1 MTPEEKRLR
10 LETLEMAIED
20 INNII
25 ATMEDKKYPLE
36 QINEYYK
43 KRWDV
48 WNEIYQVKK
57 NETRL

>member
-57 NETRL
+57 Q

>member
-25 ATMEDKKYPLE
+25 ATMEDKKYPLD

-43 KRWDV
+43 KRWDL
-48 WNEIYQVKK
+48 WNEQAQTKK
-57 NETRL
+57 A